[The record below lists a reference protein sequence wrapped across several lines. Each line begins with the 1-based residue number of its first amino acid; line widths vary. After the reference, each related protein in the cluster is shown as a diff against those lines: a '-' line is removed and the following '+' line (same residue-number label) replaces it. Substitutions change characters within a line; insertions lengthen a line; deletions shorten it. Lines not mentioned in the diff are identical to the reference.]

1 MNLKIACGALL
12 LLSSLIS
19 AFSQVLLK
27 KSALKTYPSRIREYL
42 NLPVIS
48 AYAIFFLAT
57 VMTVFSYREIDVSV
71 GALLETTG
79 YIFIF
84 IFDVMIFHQRITWK
98 KVAGTLLIMAGIAVT
113 VLA

>member
-1 MNLKIACGALL
+1 MSPKIAYAGLL

-19 AFSQVLLK
+19 AVSQVLLK
-27 KSALKTYPSRIREYL
+27 KAAMKPHESRLKEYL
-42 NLPVIS
+42 NAPVII

-57 VMTVFSYREIDVSV
+57 LMTMLSYRGLDVSV

-84 IFDVMIFHQRITWK
+84 VFDVLLFHQKITAK
-98 KVAGTLLIMAGIAVT
+98 KVLGTLLIMAGISVT
-113 VLA
+113 VLL